1 VGLRINQ
8 NVMAMNAY
16 RNLTTSEGQLS
27 KSLERLS
34 SGFRINR
41 AADDAAGLVIS
52 EGLRS
57 QVTGLKMATRNAQD
71 GVSVVQTAEGALTET
86 HSILQRIRE
95 LAVQAASTGS
105 SDQASRDAA
114 QTEVVQLTSEL
125 DRIATT
131 TKFGAQTLL
140 NGGDGSTK
148 SIAHAA
154 PAASTINAVTDKIFQ
169 IDVDGDPGGSSSNA
183 AGGTGG
189 YINVTLTGARTYDSD
204 AANGGTAGAA
214 DAKAL
219 ETDIN
224 NALQTALAPTFGA
237 GSVPIKAKVTV
248 AGLPGAT
255 TFVTTFESSN
265 PSQFF
270 TLKDG
275 GATNVLD
282 DLGITTLQ
290 DSSITGSG
298 GTFQVGS
305 GTSSSDQI
313 NITIGAMGST
323 ALGLGAVDVSVG
335 TLAVNNANITA
346 IDTAITKV
354 STLRGNLGAF
364 QNRFEHTISNLSVT
378 TENLSASESRIR
390 DTDMASEMMSFTRA
404 QILQQAGT
412 AMLAQ
417 ANSVPQTVLQLLK

>member
-1 VGLRINQ
+1 MGIRINQ

-16 RNLTTSEGQLS
+16 RNLTSSEGALS

-57 QVTGLKMATRNAQD
+57 QVMGLKMATRNAQD

-105 SDQASRDAA
+105 SDQPSRDAA
-114 QTEVVQLTSEL
+114 QVEVVQLKSEL
-125 DRIATT
+125 DRIANT

-140 NGGDGSTK
+140 NGGYGVTNSTT
-148 SIAHAA
+148 A
-154 PAASTINAVTDKIFQ
+154 
-169 IDVDGDPGGSSSNA
+169 
-183 AGGTGG
+183 
-189 YINVTLTGARTYDSD
+189 
-204 AANGGTAGAA
+204 GTAGAA
-214 DAKAL
+214 LVDIGTTFKFSIDVDNAGLQTAVDVTLTGTGLVTQYTADDTVAATATKLSGSAAAKAL

-224 NALQTALAPTFGA
+224 KALQTALVPAYGA
-237 GSVPIKAKVTV
+237 GSVPFTAKVTIS
-248 AGLPGAT
+248 GTGAAAR
-255 TFVTTFESSN
+255 FVTTFSSSN
-265 PSQFF
+265 PTQTFKID
-270 TLKDG
+270 KD
-275 GATNVLD
+275 A
-282 DLGITTLQ
+282 LGVGTAADVAAALGVVAHVSTV
-290 DSSITGSG
+290 SGSG

-305 GTSSSDQI
+305 GTSASDQI
-313 NITIGAMGST
+313 SITIGDMRSAS
-323 ALGLGAVDVSVG
+323 LGLSAVDVSSASAS
-335 TLAVNNANITA
+335 TTNITA
-346 IDTAITKV
+346 IDAAITTV
-354 STLRGNLGAF
+354 STLRGNLGAY
-364 QNRFEHTISNLSVT
+364 QNRFEHTISNLSIT

-390 DTDMASEMMSFTRA
+390 DTDMAAEMMSFTRA

-417 ANSVPQTVLQLLK
+417 ANAVPQTVLQLLK